1 VDHKKLQ
8 GKANKALKKDRLL
21 VSLEAEKEN
30 RVTDGLSSG
39 SMMLNM
45 ALSGNPLVGYAWGK
59 LVEIYGTESSG
70 KTTLAL
76 HAIFEAQRLERASKK
91 AVPCVFIDAEHALD
105 PTYAESIGIDLA
117 NLTLSQPDCGEDALD
132 AVEECIAVGYKL
144 IVIDSVAALT
154 PRAEIE
160 GEMGDSHM
168 GLQARLMSQACR
180 KLVSKCHKSDA
191 IIIFINQIRLK
202 IGIVFGNP
210 ETTPGGKALK
220 FYCTYRVEVRAP
232 RKGAKTGRQTL
243 AGMGSEDNVEIGTTV
258 NLKVVKNKMFPPHR
272 KASFYIHYGEGID
285 RYKDAIDFL
294 VYTGAF
300 KERKDK
306 KVLLIPSKKKYYT
319 ASRLLTLFRTDPE
332 IQQDIIDIV
341 RDYAGVEK

>member
-1 VDHKKLQ
+1 MDHKKLQ
-8 GKANKALKKDRLL
+8 GIVNKALKKERLL
-21 VSLEAEKEN
+21 TSLKPEKEN
-30 RVTDGLSSG
+30 RVTEGLSSG
-39 SMMLNM
+39 SMLLNV

-59 LVEIYGTESSG
+59 LGEIYGPESGG

-91 AVPCVFIDAEHALD
+91 AVPCIFIDAEHALD

-117 NLTLSQPDCGEDALD
+117 NLTIAQPDCGEDALN
-132 AVEECIAVGYKL
+132 ALEESISAGYK
-144 IVIDSVAALT
+144 VAVVDSVAALT

-180 KLVSKCHKSDA
+180 KLVSKCHKSGA
-191 IIIFINQIRLK
+191 IILFINQIRLK

-210 ETTPGGKALK
+210 ETTTGGKALK
-220 FYCTYRVEVRAP
+220 FYCTYRVEIRAP
-232 RKGAKTGRQTL
+232 RKGAKTGKQTL
-243 AGMGSEDNVEIGTTV
+243 AGMGFEDNVELGTTV
-258 NLKVVKNKMFPPHR
+258 NIKVVKNKMFPPHR

-294 VYTGAF
+294 VYAGAF

-306 KVLLIPSKKKYYT
+306 HVLLVPSKKKYYT
-319 ASRLLTLFRTDPE
+319 ASRLLALFRTDTE
-332 IQQDIIDIV
+332 VHQDIIDIV